1 MTKKETLYQVQDE
14 CGGAITQRGSFIPPG
29 RKPQAGERKLF
40 LLIESHNLY
49 AVKKTK
55 DELLRILE
63 EETARVGF
71 DMSQFKGKYNVV

>member
-1 MTKKETLYQVQDE
+1 
-14 CGGAITQRGSFIPPG
+14 
-29 RKPQAGERKLF
+29 
-40 LLIESHNLY
+40 
-49 AVKKTK
+49 VKKTK